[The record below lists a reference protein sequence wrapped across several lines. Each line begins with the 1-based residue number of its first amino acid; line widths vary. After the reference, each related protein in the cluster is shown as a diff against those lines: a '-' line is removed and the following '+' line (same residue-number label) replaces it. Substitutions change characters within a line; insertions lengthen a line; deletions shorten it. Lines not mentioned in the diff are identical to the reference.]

1 MAANVAGTSAFSN
14 YEIRCITIRFSVLAL
29 ATDFRERIRI
39 TAAENMS
46 RTVKISAVQV
56 AIKYKLHVT
65 GKNRTNGKAEGA
77 IGWKYDSPLSGVRT
91 KFTISVIDIGTV
103 DSLLRVL
110 PLDER

>member
-1 MAANVAGTSAFSN
+1 M
-14 YEIRCITIRFSVLAL
+14 
-29 ATDFRERIRI
+29 ATDFRDGIRI

-46 RTVKISAVQV
+46 RAVKIAAVQT

-77 IGWKYDSPLSGVRT
+77 IGWKYDSPLSGVPT
-91 KFTISVIDIGTV
+91 KFTVGVIDIGTA

-110 PLDER
+110 LC

>member
-1 MAANVAGTSAFSN
+1 MYHDTFF
-14 YEIRCITIRFSVLAL
+14 YIRAL
-29 ATDFRERIRI
+29 ATDFREGIRI
-39 TAAENMS
+39 TAVENMS
-46 RTVKISAVQV
+46 RTVKIPTVRT

-77 IGWKYDSPLSGVRT
+77 IGWKYDSPLSGVLT
-91 KFTISVIDIGTV
+91 KFTVGVIDIGTA

>member
-1 MAANVAGTSAFSN
+1 
-14 YEIRCITIRFSVLAL
+14 
-29 ATDFRERIRI
+29 
-39 TAAENMS
+39 MS
-46 RTVKISAVQV
+46 RTVKIPAVRA

-77 IGWKYDSPLSGVRT
+77 IGWKYDSPLSGVPT
-91 KFTISVIDIGTV
+91 KFTARVIDIGTA